1 MPRMTRKYQRG
12 MVQGSRR
19 GGWKAARKSLTT
31 DERRANRIMK
41 KTTEDKKL
49 DKLKRYQRLIM
60 NLTEESEQL
69 KYIGKVVEL
78 AYGFDAKPEQLEA
91 LRWLNCSHV

>member
-31 DERRANRIMK
+31 DERRANRIIK
-41 KTTEDKKL
+41 KATEDKKP

-69 KYIGKVVEL
+69 KYIGNYFYAVGSSV
-78 AYGFDAKPEQLEA
+78 D
-91 LRWLNCSHV
+91 